1 MDQFEDSQN
10 IVLNLGILCQL
21 KSEVFKSLHD
31 QTQCVSWMDMAQKVF
46 NFFFWQETT
55 PFTMQNPPLYE
66 DLCQRLIYAAI
77 TIHKLK
83 YKFNPVH
90 NSPEVQDVHS
100 MLRPSMVAVTHTR
113 IQGNLLISIG
123 NKTITNPKR

>member
-10 IVLNLGILCQL
+10 IILNLGILCQL
-21 KSEVFKSLHD
+21 KSEVFKSLND
-31 QTQCVSWMDMAQKVF
+31 RTQCVSWMDMAQKLF

-55 PFTMQNPPLYE
+55 PFTMQSPPLYE

-100 MLRPSMVAVTHTR
+100 MLRQSIVAVTHTR
-113 IQGNLLISIG
+113 IQGNLSISIG

>member
-1 MDQFEDSQN
+1 
-10 IVLNLGILCQL
+10 
-21 KSEVFKSLHD
+21 
-31 QTQCVSWMDMAQKVF
+31 
-46 NFFFWQETT
+46 
-55 PFTMQNPPLYE
+55 MQNPPLYE

-100 MLRPSMVAVTHTR
+100 VLRLSMVAVTHTR
-113 IQGNLLISIG
+113 IQGNLSMSID
-123 NKTITNPKR
+123 NKTKEIRNWVENS

>member
-1 MDQFEDSQN
+1 MNQFEDSQN
-10 IVLNLGILCQL
+10 IVLNLGVLCQL
-21 KSEVFKSLHD
+21 KSEIFKSLND
-31 QTQCVSWMDMAQKVF
+31 QTQCVSWMDMAQKLF

-77 TIHKLK
+77 TIHKFK

-90 NSPEVQDVHS
+90 NSPEVQDVHGI
-100 MLRPSMVAVTHTR
+100 LRPSMVAVTHTR
-113 IQGNLLISIG
+113 IQGNY
-123 NKTITNPKR
+123 